1 MGPLHFCSHHAHLDI
16 LSVRGMLMF
25 PFSRALFIMF
35 LTVPMPEMHL
45 ATHTG
50 MFMAKE
56 SRILMVGLDAAG
68 KVSY

>member
-1 MGPLHFCSHHAHLDI
+1 
-16 LSVRGMLMF
+16 MF
-25 PFSRALFIMF
+25 SFSRALFIMF